1 MTAAYKMTAL
11 APADLGKLAKVC
23 GLFSS
28 NHMGERAAAAAKA
41 DAIVRGAGLTW
52 PDVLAPTLAAPRQSE
67 TSWRR
72 ELSPAV
78 ILATYGAALTGWEKN
93 FLAGLVKHSN
103 WTAKQREVLAGIQA
117 RFQ

>member
-1 MTAAYKMTAL
+1 MTAL
-11 APADLGKLAKVC
+11 AAADLGKLAKVC

-28 NHMGERAAAAAKA
+28 SHMGERAAAAAKA

-52 PDVLAPTLAAPRQSE
+52 TDLLAQDHARGNSE

-78 ILATYGAALTGWEKN
+78 ILATYSAALTQWERH
-93 FLAGLVKHSN
+93 FLATLVQRPNLS
-103 WTAKQREVLAGIQA
+103 TKQREVLDGIRA

>member
-1 MTAAYKMTAL
+1 MTAL

-23 GLFSS
+23 GMFSS
-28 NHMGERAAAAAKA
+28 SHMGERAAAAAKA

-52 PDVLAPTLAAPRQSE
+52 PDVLASNLMSAAADSH

-72 ELSPAV
+72 DLTPAV
-78 ILATYGAALTGWEKN
+78 ILATYGAALNEWEKR
-93 FLAGLVKHSN
+93 FLAGLVKRPN
-103 WTAKQREVLAGIQA
+103 WSPKQREVFADILG